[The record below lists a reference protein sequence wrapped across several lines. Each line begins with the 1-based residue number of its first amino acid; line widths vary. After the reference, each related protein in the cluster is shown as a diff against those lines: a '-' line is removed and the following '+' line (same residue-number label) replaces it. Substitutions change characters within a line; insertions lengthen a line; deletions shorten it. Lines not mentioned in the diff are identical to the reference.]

1 MKAILRSDLTPLF
14 VVLRDTMVAHRD
26 ELIALDGKV
35 GDSDLGLTMSKAFT
49 AAHESVSGNT
59 SDGIG
64 RTIQMAGMSVSK
76 AAPSTMG
83 TLVATGLMRGGKALD
98 GADSIGVPEMARF
111 WAAFLTGVMERGKA
125 RPGDKTLVDVLAPV
139 AESLAASAEKGG
151 GLEEALAAANRVAGD
166 ALENTK
172 GMMAQHGKAAC
183 FQEQTL
189 GLQDAGATVIA
200 LLVEAMSRFVSG
212 GEK

>member
-1 MKAILRSDLTPLF
+1 MKTILRTDLTPLF
-14 VVLRDTMVAHRD
+14 TALRDVMLAHRD

-35 GDSDLGLTMSKAFT
+35 GDSDLGLTMCKAFT
-49 AAHESVSGNT
+49 AAHESVSANT

-64 RTIQMAGMSVSK
+64 RAIQIAGMSVSK

-98 GADSIGVPEMARF
+98 GADSIATPEMARF

-125 RPGDKTLVDVLAPV
+125 KPGDKTLVDVLAPV
-139 AESLAASAEKGG
+139 AESLAVSAEQEI
-151 GLEEALAAANRVAGD
+151 GLRDALAEAERVAVA
-166 ALENTK
+166 ALEKTK
-172 GMMAQHGKAAC
+172 EMVAQHGKAAC
-183 FQEQTL
+183 FQEKTL

-200 LLVEAMSRFVSG
+200 FLVGAMSRFVSQATL
-212 GEK
+212 